1 MAPSPSRW
9 VSCEQGMTRKP
20 TTPEA
25 VSPTET
31 RPRKTTA
38 PDEDKT
44 RPSSSR
50 SAPSTPPQL
59 RPLGDPSRNRAESP
73 QKVSCFLLT
82 GQPPL
87 WFLSHLPTHQHQGG
101 GAGGGRCPRGAVG
114 RGAWGGVEGG
124 LESDQL
130 PRPARASC
138 RSAGLPGR
146 GRWRAPRDRSC
157 RPAGSRR
164 EGPWRRGR
172 LISWFTPEW
181 WAEGR
186 SGRPPEVFRPGPQT
200 RQAAT
205 SRPKAALQLAR

>member
-9 VSCEQGMTRKP
+9 VSCEQGLTRKP

-87 WFLSHLPTHQHQGG
+87 WFLSYLPSHQEHGRGDGRGRCPLGAEGSRGWGGEG
-101 GAGGGRCPRGAVG
+101 GAGERPASPPRPRVLQVG
-114 RGAWGGVEGG
+114 RPSG
-124 LESDQL
+124 
-130 PRPARASC
+130 PRP
-138 RSAGLPGR
+138 L
-146 GRWRAPRDRSC
+146 
-157 RPAGSRR
+157 
-164 EGPWRRGR
+164 EG
-172 LISWFTPEW
+172 
-181 WAEGR
+181 A
-186 SGRPPEVFRPGPQT
+186 PGPLLPT
-200 RQAAT
+200 GWLPPGGPLAA
-205 SRPKAALQLAR
+205 REVDLLVHARMVGGGQEREAARSL